1 MGVNM
6 NLAMIRF
13 IAHFADGEVAEGR
26 PFLNADCGVQNADL
40 NSTIRNPHS
49 AFGTGWR
56 DLPDKPI
63 ARLSLVNPHGDLIT
77 LQGYEEYNF
86 MVENVQAL
94 GVASYTTN
102 VYAMGVRNGKVTVYR
117 VGAGLAPAQ
126 NVRAG
131 VKPAPTNPVQVGDI
145 MVKVAD
151 RGKEYLGAETTGW
164 RKGML
169 KIRHPFGF
177 AQGKLLGGGLKSSNV

>member
-1 MGVNM
+1 MVLNI

-26 PFLNADCGVQNADL
+26 PFLNAECGVRSAEFK
-40 NSTIRNPHS
+40 SAFRIPHS

-117 VGAGLAPAQ
+117 VGAGSCQRQIRLGGLAPAQ

-145 MVKVAD
+145 MVKVTD

-164 RKGML
+164 RKG
-169 KIRHPFGF
+169 I
-177 AQGKLLGGGLKSSNV
+177 GLKSSNV